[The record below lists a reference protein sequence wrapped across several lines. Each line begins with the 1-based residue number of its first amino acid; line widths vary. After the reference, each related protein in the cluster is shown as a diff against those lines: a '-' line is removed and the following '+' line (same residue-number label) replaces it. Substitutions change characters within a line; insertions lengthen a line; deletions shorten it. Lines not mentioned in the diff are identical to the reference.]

1 MTAVGAVRNGPA
13 KGGAPPWNGHTDT
26 PAAQQ
31 PRSPCAEEAFMTD
44 LHDRVARLAEEAQS
58 RAGVAGTQ
66 AAWQEG
72 RAHGL
77 REAPASSSG

>member
-1 MTAVGAVRNGPA
+1 
-13 KGGAPPWNGHTDT
+13 
-26 PAAQQ
+26 
-31 PRSPCAEEAFMTD
+31 MTD

-58 RAGVAGTQ
+58 RADVAAAQ